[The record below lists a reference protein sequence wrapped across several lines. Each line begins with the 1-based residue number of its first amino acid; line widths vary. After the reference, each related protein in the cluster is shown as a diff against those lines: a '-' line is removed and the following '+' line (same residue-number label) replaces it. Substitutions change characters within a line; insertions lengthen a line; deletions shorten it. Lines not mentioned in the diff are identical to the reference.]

1 MWTRWKVE
9 WEVTSALRRRDRR
22 RFKKDLF
29 DEFSFVRLDEDRT
42 PAQRSQDALTL
53 LLARGRRQEILSA
66 MEGLDFRERQ
76 VLVEHFFRERRLAA
90 IARDLGISHSR
101 VSTRR
106 NRGLKKRR
114 LRLADLES
122 D

>member
-1 MWTRWKVE
+1 VWTRWKVE